1 VYATDRRLFKSV
13 PYDADR
19 DFVPVAMIYER
30 GGMAIAVHPDVPA
43 RNLAELI
50 ALAKAQP
57 GKLSYATDTTGYI
70 PIVGQWFNK
79 VAGTDIVAVPYKSLS
94 LMLQDTVAGRTQVLI
109 TTIAAMESNR
119 RAGKLRV
126 LAVTSPERFPA
137 LADIPTVAETL
148 PGFRAGGFGI
158 LVAPAGTAANI
169 MRTLNAAIDP
179 LVKEPEFVQ
188 RLLSFGFTARD
199 AGTPQSLA
207 EFIRAEGELWDRIV
221 KEVGIQPE

>member
-1 VYATDRRLFKSV
+1 D
-13 PYDADR
+13 
-19 DFVPVAMIYER
+19 I
-30 GGMAIAVHPDVPA
+30 PA

-50 ALAKAQP
+50 ALAKSQP

-79 VAGTDIVAVPYKSLS
+79 LAGTDIVAIPYKNVS

-109 TTIAAMESNR
+109 TSIAAMESHR
-119 RAGKLRV
+119 RVGKLRV
-126 LAVTSPERFPA
+126 LGVTSPNRFPGF
-137 LADIPTVAETL
+137 ADVPTVAETL

-158 LVAPAGTAANI
+158 LVAPTGTPADI
-169 MRTLNAAIDP
+169 IRTLNAAVDP

-188 RLLSFGFTARD
+188 RLLSFGYTASD

-207 EFIRAEGELWDRIV
+207 EFIRAEGELWDRII
-221 KEVGIQPE
+221 KDVGIQPE